1 MTDAGVLVVGASGIL
16 APAAAQ
22 LAAADGGAPVTGVG
36 RVRPMPSGVE
46 AIAVDARD
54 AEALRRALGA
64 RRWGRAVVYAP
75 AVTDASLPVLRAAVD
90 GPVVLV
96 RTSAVAAP
104 SPDAPEA
111 PAPEPGPW
119 TLQLGWATGAGGAG
133 GARWHSPEEISEAA
147 LAVLRD
153 GAGRTLGAV
162 RPWADRP

>member
-22 LAAADGGAPVTGVG
+22 LAAADGGAPVTGIG
-36 RVRPMPSGVE
+36 RGRPMPSGVE

-64 RRWGRAVVYAP
+64 RRWGCAVVYAP

-96 RTSAVAAP
+96 RTSAEATP
-104 SPDAPEA
+104 PPEEPEA

-119 TLQLGWATGAGGAG
+119 TLQLGWATGAG

>member
-16 APAAAQ
+16 APAAAK
-22 LAAADGGAPVTGVG
+22 LATTDGGAPVTGIG

-46 AIAVDARD
+46 VVAVDARD
-54 AEALRRALGA
+54 AAALRRALGA
-64 RRWGRAVVYAP
+64 RRWARAVVYAP

-96 RTSAVAAP
+96 RTSAEATP
-104 SPDAPEA
+104 PPEEPEA

-119 TLQLGWATGAGGAG
+119 TLQLGWATGAGGA
-133 GARWHSPEEISEAA
+133 RWHTPEEISDAA

>member
-22 LAAADGGAPVTGVG
+22 LAAADDGAPVTGVG

-54 AEALRRALGA
+54 AAALRRALGA
-64 RRWGRAVVYAP
+64 RRWARAVVYAP

-96 RTSAVAAP
+96 RTSAEAAP
-104 SPDAPEA
+104 SPEEPGA

-119 TLQLGWATGAGGAG
+119 TLQLGWAPGAG
-133 GARWHSPEEISEAA
+133 GARWHTPEEISDAA

>member
-16 APAAAQ
+16 APAAAK
-22 LAAADGGAPVTGVG
+22 LVAADGGAPVTGVG

-54 AEALRRALGA
+54 AEALRWALGA
-64 RRWGRAVVYAP
+64 RRWGCAVVYAP

-96 RTSAVAAP
+96 RTSAAAAP
-104 SPDAPEA
+104 SPEEPDA

-119 TLQLGWATGAGGAG
+119 TLQLGWAPGVG
-133 GARWHSPEEISEAA
+133 GARWHTPEEISDAA